1 MISKPTDEEKEGR
14 RDDMINTSLV
24 AVIILLLICMALI
37 DYFHPWKGMVVV
49 TKSSQ
54 GCDSFAPWGF
64 YFFSL

>member
-37 DYFHPWKGMVVV
+37 DYFHP
-49 TKSSQ
+49 
-54 GCDSFAPWGF
+54 
-64 YFFSL
+64 